1 MKFTFGLLIGVGIG
15 IAIGLIVAPQSG
27 EATRAQLQEQGIMLR
42 SGVTSDT
49 IRARA
54 NEALAQGRE
63 IYARTRDE
71 LTARYNQ
78 TQKGNLQ

>member
-1 MKFTFGLLIGVGIG
+1 MKFTFGLLLGVGIG
-15 IAIGLIVAPQSG
+15 VVIGLVVAPQSG

-42 SGVTSDT
+42 SGVTNDT

-54 NEALAQGRE
+54 NDALAQGRE
-63 IYARTRDE
+63 LYARTRDE

-78 TQKGNLQ
+78 TQKGNL

>member
-1 MKFTFGLLIGVGIG
+1 MKFTVGLLLGVGIG
-15 IAIGLIVAPQSG
+15 VVVGLLIAPQTG
-27 EATRAQLQEQGIMLR
+27 EQTRALLQEQGIMLR
-42 SGVTSDT
+42 SGATNDT

-78 TQKGNLQ
+78 TQKGNL